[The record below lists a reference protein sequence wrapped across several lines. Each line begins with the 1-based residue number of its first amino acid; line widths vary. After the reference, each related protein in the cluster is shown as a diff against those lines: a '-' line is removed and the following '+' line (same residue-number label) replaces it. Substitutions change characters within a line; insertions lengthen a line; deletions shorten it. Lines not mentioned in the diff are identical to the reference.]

1 MSRLSRRWKL
11 ILPLGVLVIAASV
24 AVSTSLAASGASAG
38 EIRVAIMTDCKGAF
52 GFGYEIDIGG
62 AQAAFAQ
69 YAGGKVKNPK
79 KPSAGMTGIKA
90 GGKNVR
96 IVGYGC
102 GDDTVPTA
110 VKETRRLMEQLRA
123 DVMIGPLSGDE
134 AVYVARYAKSHPTKT
149 FIIGT
154 AGSQDPTLQLAQP
167 NVFRYHGDGAQWN
180 AGTGEI
186 AYKRLGWRNAAIIMD
201 DYSFGWTSA
210 AGLIADFCA
219 VGGKITKRVY
229 PPLNTTDYSSYVQQ
243 LPAPDSVDGYFWVV
257 GGTGTAASLKA
268 FEQAYGA
275 LKPSQHIG
283 NLFFAFLGADKVV
296 APKVVGSYVGG
307 FGTGPGLK
315 TRAGEGVRGRRREAL
330 PGPERRE
337 LRRRVRLQLLQ
348 RRVGAR
354 PGPDQVRRSARARR
368 SRTRC
373 RARSSRATRSPTTV
387 SSGSTRNR
395 QAIQDQY
402 PLQVVKN
409 GDTIGTAV
417 VGYVPNVDQSFGGL
431 FKKTSPPPG
440 RTQPPCVKKKTPW
453 QGKIKVVKNGV
464 ITNQTLK

>member
-11 ILPLGVLVIAASV
+11 ILPLGVLAIAASV

-90 GGKNVR
+90 GGKDVR

-186 AYKRLGWRNAAIIMD
+186 AYKRLKLAQRGDHHGR
-201 DYSFGWTSA
+201 
-210 AGLIADFCA
+210 L
-219 VGGKITKRVY
+219 
-229 PPLNTTDYSSYVQQ
+229 Q
-243 LPAPDSVDGYFWVV
+243 LRLDVRRRPHRR
-257 GGTGTAASLKA
+257 L
-268 FEQAYGA
+268 
-275 LKPSQHIG
+275 L
-283 NLFFAFLGADKVV
+283 
-296 APKVVGSYVGG
+296 
-307 FGTGPGLK
+307 
-315 TRAGEGVRGRRREAL
+315 RGRRQDHEAGL
-330 PGPERRE
+330 PAAEHDR
-337 LRRRVRLQLLQ
+337 LLVVRP
-348 RRVGAR
+348 AA
-354 PGPDQVRRSARARR
+354 ARARLAWTGT
-368 SRTRC
+368 SGSSAG
-373 RARSSRATRSPTTV
+373 RARPRA
-387 SSGSTRNR
+387 
-395 QAIQDQY
+395 
-402 PLQVVKN
+402 
-409 GDTIGTAV
+409 
-417 VGYVPNVDQSFGGL
+417 
-431 FKKTSPPPG
+431 
-440 RTQPPCVKKKTPW
+440 
-453 QGKIKVVKNGV
+453 
-464 ITNQTLK
+464 